1 MSLRGAILSGGTT
14 PGRPMSDKS
23 RREQIAQLIR
33 DAVES
38 APAGACVIIHKLVVH
53 IEAPKPAPQELPAQT
68 KQAANE

>member
-1 MSLRGAILSGGTT
+1 
-14 PGRPMSDKS
+14 MSDKS